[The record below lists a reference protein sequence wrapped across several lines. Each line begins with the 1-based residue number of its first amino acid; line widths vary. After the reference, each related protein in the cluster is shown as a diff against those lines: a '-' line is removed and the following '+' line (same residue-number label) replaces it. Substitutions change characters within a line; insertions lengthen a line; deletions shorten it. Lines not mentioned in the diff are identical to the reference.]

1 MKRYIRYPVIMAGAA
16 LMGFAVKN
24 IYDPAGIV
32 TGGFAGIAIIAAGLK
47 AVPLWVT
54 NMALNVPLFIMAW
67 RTLGQK
73 IIVRSLIAVVIY
85 SASMAVS
92 PEVTWFAEDIF
103 ISAAVGGLTTGL
115 GMGLVLYAGGTSGG
129 VDMLATLIC
138 HFTHKVR
145 LQWVIF
151 AADALIICA
160 GAYVFGAVNAVYA
173 VISAFAASY
182 VSGRVIGGPASSRAV
197 LIISGHSTEIAGQI
211 MNITGRGVTGIDGT
225 GMYTGHEGRLLLC
238 IASSREIADIK
249 DIIYS
254 IDTEAFVTVSN
265 VSEVL
270 GEGFVKIK

>member
-1 MKRYIRYPVIMAGAA
+1 MKRYIRYPVIMVGAA

-67 RTLGQK
+67 RMLGQK

>member
-67 RTLGQK
+67 RMLGQK

-151 AADALIICA
+151 AADAVHMCLA
-160 GAYVFGAVNAVYA
+160 
-173 VISAFAASY
+173 
-182 VSGRVIGGPASSRAV
+182 
-197 LIISGHSTEIAGQI
+197 Q
-211 MNITGRGVTGIDGT
+211 
-225 GMYTGHEGRLLLC
+225 
-238 IASSREIADIK
+238 
-249 DIIYS
+249 
-254 IDTEAFVTVSN
+254 
-265 VSEVL
+265 
-270 GEGFVKIK
+270 

>member
-1 MKRYIRYPVIMAGAA
+1 MAGAA

-67 RTLGQK
+67 RMLGQK

-129 VDMLATLIC
+129 VDMLAALIC

-182 VSGRVIGGPASSRAV
+182 VSGRIIGGPASSRAV

-211 MNITGRGVTGIDGT
+211 MNTTGRGVTGIDGT

>member
-67 RTLGQK
+67 RMLGQK

-129 VDMLATLIC
+129 VDMLAALIC

-151 AADALIICA
+151 AADFCICC
-160 GAYVFGAVNAVYA
+160 
-173 VISAFAASY
+173 
-182 VSGRVIGGPASSRAV
+182 
-197 LIISGHSTEIAGQI
+197 E
-211 MNITGRGVTGIDGT
+211 
-225 GMYTGHEGRLLLC
+225 LC
-238 IASSREIADIK
+238 IRQDNRRSGVIPRSSDNKRAQHRNCRTDNEHNRPRRNRNRWDR
-249 DIIYS
+249 DVYRP
-254 IDTEAFVTVSN
+254 
-265 VSEVL
+265 
-270 GEGFVKIK
+270 